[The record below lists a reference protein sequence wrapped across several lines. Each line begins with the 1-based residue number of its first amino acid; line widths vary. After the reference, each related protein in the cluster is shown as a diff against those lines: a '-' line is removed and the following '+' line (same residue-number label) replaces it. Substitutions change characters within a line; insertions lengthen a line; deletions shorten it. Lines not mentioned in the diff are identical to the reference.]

1 MSTIS
6 DELVK
11 KATTRKKAAENLSD
25 ASLRGTMKPGLHSD
39 GNGLYLNVS
48 AKGAKSWVYRYRWE
62 GKLRDM
68 GLGSYPVV
76 TLAKA
81 REAATAQRALFHAG
95 TDPIGQRRRLQAAKV
110 AAKDPNRTFGPFAE
124 SLITDLESQWRNA
137 KHRAQWRFTLTE
149 YAKSIWTTPLDEID
163 TEAVLAVLKPIWQ
176 TKPETASRVRGRIE
190 KVLDAATAKGLRSG
204 LNPARW
210 RGHLSHLLSKRQ
222 KLTRGHHAA
231 MPYDEVS
238 KFIAALRK
246 RDAVSA
252 YALEFLILTAARSG
266 EVLGM
271 TWEELDVKNKLWIVP
286 ANRMKA
292 GREHRVPLTDRAL
305 AILDAVRPLSV
316 TGDDSQGNE
325 PMGHVFRGARG
336 GGLSVMALTMQMRR
350 MGHGDVTPHGFR
362 SAFRGWAGEVSSF
375 PTWIAETALA
385 HNVGDA
391 TERAYSRGDALEKRR
406 VMMESWASYIAS
418 KGDRGGAQHEQR
430 WRLSQDRYGCTYQSN
445 RNNQKAP
452 S

>member
-1 MSTIS
+1 
-6 DELVK
+6 
-11 KATTRKKAAENLSD
+11 
-25 ASLRGTMKPGLHSD
+25 MKPGLHND
-39 GNGLYLNVS
+39 GNGLYLAVS
-48 AKGAKSWVYRYRWE
+48 PKGAKSWVYRYRWE

-76 TLAKA
+76 SLAKA
-81 REAATAQRALFHAG
+81 REAATAQRTLFHAG
-95 TDPIGQRRRLQAAKV
+95 IDPIEHRRQIDAAKLAV
-110 AAKDPNRTFGPFAE
+110 KDPKRTFGPFAE

-149 YAKSIWTTPLDEID
+149 YAKTIWTKPLNEID

-231 MPYDEVS
+231 MPYNEVS
-238 KFIAALRK
+238 EFIAALRK
-246 RDAVSA
+246 REAVSA

-271 TWEELDVKNKLWIVP
+271 TWEEIDLKNKLWIVP

-305 AILDAVRPLSV
+305 IILEAVRHF
-316 TGDDSQGNE
+316 TATTDDAKAIG
-325 PMGHVFRGARG
+325 PHGHVFRGVRG

-350 MGHGDVTPHGFR
+350 MGKGDVTPHGFR
-362 SAFRGWAGEVSSF
+362 SSFRDWAGEVSTF

-391 TERAYSRGDALEKRR
+391 TERAYSRGDAIEKRR
-406 VMMESWASYIAS
+406 LLMDAWAAYIEPAN
-418 KGDRGGAQHEQR
+418 RGANVIDFGKVTA
-430 WRLSQDRYGCTYQSN
+430 
-445 RNNQKAP
+445 
-452 S
+452 